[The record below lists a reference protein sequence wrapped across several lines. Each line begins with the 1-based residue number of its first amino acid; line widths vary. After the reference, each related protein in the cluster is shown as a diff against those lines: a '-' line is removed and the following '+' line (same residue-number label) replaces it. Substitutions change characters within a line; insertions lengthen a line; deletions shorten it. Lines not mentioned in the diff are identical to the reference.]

1 MDPIV
6 ELLQVMSVAHTWLT
20 RLISNLKSLNLSNN
34 RLTGTIPAELGFQQS
49 ASETALRV
57 IWPRFPW
64 ASRRR

>member
-49 ASETALRV
+49 ASETALRG